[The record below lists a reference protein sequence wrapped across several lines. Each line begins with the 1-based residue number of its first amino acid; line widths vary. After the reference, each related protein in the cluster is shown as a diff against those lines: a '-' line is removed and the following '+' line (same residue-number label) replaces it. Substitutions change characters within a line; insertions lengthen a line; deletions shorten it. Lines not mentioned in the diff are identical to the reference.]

1 MLDYKHK
8 LIDGMDSSPEEF
20 YSAIE
25 SDLVQRQVPG
35 LEITREEFA
44 EGGLLSAKRVYLRM
58 RRERLVFDICS
69 APFGKAWFFSY
80 RFALIPACI
89 MVWELLLVLAILRR
103 ARQRNIYELTPR
115 KTRR

>member
-1 MLDYKHK
+1 MAFPTFGIWRRKNPDLIDYKTK

-44 EGGLLSAKRVYLRM
+44 EGGLLSTKRIYLRM
-58 RRERLVFDICS
+58 
-69 APFGKAWFFSY
+69 
-80 RFALIPACI
+80 
-89 MVWELLLVLAILRR
+89 
-103 ARQRNIYELTPR
+103 
-115 KTRR
+115 